1 MENGIILLEYTIRE
15 VAKTINFHG
24 NHFSAKFN
32 FEGDRNI
39 VTGCVG
45 FGLERGISFLEQNNR

>member
-1 MENGIILLEYTIRE
+1 MQLVNKTKQELVASINGKE
-15 VAKTINFHG
+15 VALASFNFHG

-45 FGLERGISFLEQNNR
+45 FGLERWISF